1 MAHFKEV
8 ALTQL
13 QGCNPARMQTLWDQ
27 NFLFF
32 FPKKEWE
39 SLFCGELWN
48 LGNTER
54 PSEKACEALLVVLS
68 KCGHLS

>member
-13 QGCNPARMQTLWDQ
+13 QACNHARIQTLWDQ

-32 FPKKEWE
+32 FPKK
-39 SLFCGELWN
+39 SG
-48 LGNTER
+48 
-54 PSEKACEALLVVLS
+54 KACFVGNFGTLVTLRDPVRKHARPCL
-68 KCGHLS
+68 